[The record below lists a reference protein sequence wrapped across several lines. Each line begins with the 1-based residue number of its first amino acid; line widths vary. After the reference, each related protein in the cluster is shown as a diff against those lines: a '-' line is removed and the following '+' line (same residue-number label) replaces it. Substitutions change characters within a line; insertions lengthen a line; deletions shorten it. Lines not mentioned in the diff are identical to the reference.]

1 MTNINLKDAFGETP
15 ESIKACV
22 RRSLHEEQRREPIMK
37 RKLSVSLIAAVL
49 ALALMGCAAL
59 AAAQMGFIE
68 SLFAHENPE
77 NGELEVDQSIT
88 EAVQAMDVVYEGD
101 SVRCTLNEVLWDEVG
116 NSYVLNWTM
125 EPLADGDNLY
135 VICDGVRFG
144 GERAHERNCLYYTEY
159 FLKEAVNG
167 MVLGELPGNA
177 SPELEMSFTIL
188 RPTTE
193 LVKAVKS
200 DAETPA
206 EYQSRVKA
214 LLEEGNLVVESDGYL
229 RTQHDLETSDSD
241 SDTAYSDHLLSTG
254 VLELADRF
262 TLKADLSVARLN
274 STVRT
279 IEGPTEFVFDTCELR
294 VTECTVTPTSAYL
307 EIQYI
312 TNEQPTDGGKGMG
325 TMLDLYTE
333 VPGVETW
340 CGNADGTIYDP
351 VQLEDGRWM
360 TLFTCEAIGLKVFP
374 DELIITPVTYT
385 EEDNHF
391 IPTAHTDC
399 AATLKLTK

>member
-22 RRSLHEEQRREPIMK
+22 RRSLQEEQRREPIMK

-77 NGELEVDQSIT
+77 TGELEVDQSIT
-88 EAVQAMDVVYEGD
+88 EAVQAMDIVYEGD
-101 SVRCTLNEVLWDEVG
+101 SVRCTLDEVLWDEVG

-125 EPLADGDNLY
+125 EPLTDGDNLY

-144 GERAHERNCLYYTEY
+144 GERAAERNYLYYTEY

-167 MVLGELPGNA
+167 MVLGELPDNA

-294 VTECTVTPTSAYL
+294 VTECTVTPTTAYL
-307 EIQYI
+307 EVEYI
-312 TNEQPTDGGKGMG
+312 TNEQPVDFPRSEL
-325 TMLDLYTE
+325 MLE
-333 VPGVETW
+333 VPGMTDW
-340 CGNADGTIYDP
+340 CGNVDETISGS
-351 VQLEDGRWM
+351 VQLKDGRWV
-360 TLFTCEAIGLKVFP
+360 TLHTLSAKPPHGFP
-374 DELIITPVTYT
+374 EELIITPVTYT